1 MNYNFPL
8 AFMDNKILEMGVT
21 PIPASPT
28 LPLQVIADSGFK
40 SAVRVDFIDTS
51 GDFIGVYLGAPGVE
65 TLLCIIGG
73 GVGCGWAYG
82 VFPAHSRVSL
92 QSMTNNSISAGALTM
107 TLMSY

>member
-1 MNYNFPL
+1 MTYNFPI
-8 AFMDNKILEMGVT
+8 AFMDNKLLDMTVT
-21 PIPASPT
+21 PIPDSGS

-51 GDFIGVYLGAPGVE
+51 GDFIGVYLGVAASE

-73 GVGCGWAYG
+73 GVGCGWAFG
-82 VFPAHSRVSL
+82 VFAAHSRVSL
-92 QSMTNNSISAGALTM
+92 RSMTTTPITAGKLTL